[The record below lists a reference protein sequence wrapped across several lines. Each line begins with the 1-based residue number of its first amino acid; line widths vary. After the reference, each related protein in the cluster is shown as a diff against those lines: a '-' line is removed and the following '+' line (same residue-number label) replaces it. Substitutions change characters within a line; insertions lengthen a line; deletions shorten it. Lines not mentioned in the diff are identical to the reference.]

1 MKNWAA
7 LAMAVVFA
15 TAILATNIEC
25 KKSEKLPDE
34 VSQVLPGRK
43 PDAPKPNDNVHKAS
57 RLAIKRATDAGAAK
71 LPTTA
76 KKTTIEAML
85 KLPRPDGLA
94 PDDSTPSFQEKRV
107 GPFETT
113 LWEVDATITEVVLR
127 ADGDFYLTI
136 ESPSGAKSVV
146 EVPDPKL
153 CEGSMKLAEITA
165 ARKAL
170 EEKFHPTGTPQKV
183 NQKAKIT
190 GPGFFGFARARE
202 GRPATNG
209 ARIMPGLKFDWS

>member
-7 LAMAVVFA
+7 LGMAVAFA

-25 KKSEKLPDE
+25 KKSEKLPEE
-34 VSQVLPGRK
+34 VSNVLPGHQQE
-43 PDAPKPNDNVHKAS
+43 APKPNDKVHKAS
-57 RLAIKRATDAGAAK
+57 RLAIKRATDEAAAK
-71 LPTTA
+71 IPSIP

-94 PDDSTPSFQEKRV
+94 PDDSTPSFQEKRA

-113 LWEVDATITEVVLR
+113 LWQVDATITEIVLR
-127 ADGDFYLTI
+127 PDGDYYMTI
-136 ESPSGAKSVV
+136 VSPSGAKSVV

-153 CEGSMKLAEITA
+153 CEGSKKLAEITA
-165 ARKAL
+165 TRKAL
-170 EEKFHPTGTPQKV
+170 EDKFHPTAEPKKI

-190 GPGFFGFARARE
+190 GPGFFGFARARD

-209 ARIMPGLKFDWS
+209 ARIMPGLKIDWL